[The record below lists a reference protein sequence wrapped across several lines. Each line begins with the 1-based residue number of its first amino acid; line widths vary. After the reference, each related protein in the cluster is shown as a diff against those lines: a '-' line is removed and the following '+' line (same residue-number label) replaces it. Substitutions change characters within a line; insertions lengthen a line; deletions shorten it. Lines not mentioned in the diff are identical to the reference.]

1 MTNWSSVSRIPFRFK
16 AACSLSSYLS
26 RVIYFLISLSPLTT
40 LSLSVCEFIWRSR
53 GQRRG
58 KVNKS
63 LWRQLFPPS
72 VSCLLLALSLL
83 LCFLFVYAPRMLC
96 SSPILPPTP
105 PPSYSTPPLISAGF
119 PVWDPLSYH
128 RTTSYTSP
136 PDPLP
141 SLQRSLL
148 ILFSHKQPGPR
159 FENYKIR
166 KL

>member
-40 LSLSVCEFIWRSR
+40 LSLSVCEFIWQSR

-96 SSPILPPTP
+96 SSPILPPHPFLLNPPPQYRPGFLFGILSHIIALRAIPRPPP
-105 PPSYSTPPLISAGF
+105 PPSPEKPIDFILPQTAR
-119 PVWDPLSYH
+119 PVL
-128 RTTSYTSP
+128 
-136 PDPLP
+136 
-141 SLQRSLL
+141 
-148 ILFSHKQPGPR
+148 
-159 FENYKIR
+159 
-166 KL
+166 

>member
-40 LSLSVCEFIWRSR
+40 LSLSVCEFIWQSR

-105 PPSYSTPPLISAGF
+105 SYSTPPISAGF

-128 RTTSYTSP
+128 STTSYIP
-136 PDPLP
+136 RPLP
-141 SLQRSLL
+141 PPSPEKPIDF
-148 ILFSHKQPGPR
+148 ILPQTARPV
-159 FENYKIR
+159 
-166 KL
+166 L